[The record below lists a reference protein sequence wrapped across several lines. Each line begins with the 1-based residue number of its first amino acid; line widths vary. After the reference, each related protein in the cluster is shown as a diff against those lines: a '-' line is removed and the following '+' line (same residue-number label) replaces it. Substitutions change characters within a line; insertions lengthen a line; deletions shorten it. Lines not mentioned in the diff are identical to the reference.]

1 MCFDIYVEL
10 QSDIES
16 FPTSESSV
24 SSSLKISENIY

>member
-16 FPTSESSV
+16 FPTSEGSV
-24 SSSLKISENIY
+24 GRSLKIENIY